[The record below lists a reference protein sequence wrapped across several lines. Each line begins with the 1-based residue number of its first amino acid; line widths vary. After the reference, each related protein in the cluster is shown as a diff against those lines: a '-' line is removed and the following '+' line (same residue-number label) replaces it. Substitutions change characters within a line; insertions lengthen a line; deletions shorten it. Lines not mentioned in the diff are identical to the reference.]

1 MTTQAVELELL
12 RAAAGE
18 ISAAA
23 WGTGTAVAAD
33 WAGRLGMSK
42 GTLLRKLK
50 DHGLYDSGRKTRSDK
65 GRLSISEDVALQAAG
80 MMLLGT
86 RNNDKKN
93 FLAEAAADVLYA
105 NGKGRV
111 DATTGEIVKPAA
123 STLRRAMRHYRCHPD
138 QLSASDP
145 AMPVAYKHPN
155 QCWQVDS
162 SVCVLFYAPG
172 GGIKGIQL
180 LDDAEVYKNKLDAI
194 ARVQADLCL
203 RWMAWEPYSGAYYV
217 GYQAG
222 HESAL
227 GYIDFMIEAMQDR
240 GDPFRGVPF
249 SVYLDKGAS
258 ARAEIARNWHERLG
272 IEVKTHKVKNSRAK
286 GGVEG
291 MHNIWERL
299 FESRLFMWQ
308 PESIEALN
316 AKANMVRLAHC
327 SSKEHS
333 RHGKTRFAVMQ
344 AITAAQYR
352 PAPSPELLRELVTT
366 NVQTRTPD
374 NYLCITYSMRRGA
387 GSQTYRLHQVP
398 GVIPGEP
405 VRVVVNPYR
414 EPAVD
419 VLMAGPDGTDVAY
432 TVMPVERDAGG
443 YMVGANVWG
452 EEIKSLPRND
462 AARQLERVMSAAF
475 GVPTREEAERERKAR
490 ANAYEGVIQPFADYE
505 AVPVPA
511 FISKRGTAQEIAV
524 TPREE
529 PPVALPEAVRKAKA
543 AGVTDPGLYARWSS
557 EFGSEVPQAALDA
570 EIAAFRST
578 HPNLRAS
585 A

>member
-50 DHGLYDSGRKTRSDK
+50 DHGLYDSGRKPRSDK

-86 RNNDKKN
+86 RANDKRN
-93 FLAEAAADVLYA
+93 FHANTAADVLHA
-105 NGKGRV
+105 NGLGRV
-111 DATTGEIVKPAA
+111 DAATGEIVKPAP
-123 STLRRAMRHYRCHPD
+123 STLTRAMRHYRCHPD
-138 QLSASDP
+138 QLAAAKP

-155 QCWQVDS
+155 HCWQVDS

-180 LDDAEVYKNKLDAI
+180 LDDAEVYKNKPDAI
-194 ARVQADLCL
+194 AKVQADLCL
-203 RWMAWEPYSGAYYV
+203 RWMAWDGFSAAYYV

-249 SVYLDKGAS
+249 NVYLDKGSA
-258 ARAEIARNWHERLG
+258 ARAAIARNFHERLG
-272 IEVKTHKVKNSRAK
+272 IEVRTHKVKNSRAK

-291 MHNIWERL
+291 MHNIWEAV

-308 PESIEALN
+308 PRSIEELN
-316 AKANMVRLAHC
+316 AKANMVRMAHC

-333 RHGKTRFAVMQ
+333 RHGRTRFAMMQ
-344 AITAAQYR
+344 TMTADQYR
-352 PAPSPELLRELVTT
+352 QAPAPELMRELVTT
-366 NVQTRTPD
+366 GVETRTPD
-374 NYLCITYSMRRGA
+374 VYNCITYALKRGD
-387 GSQTYRLHQVP
+387 SRTYWLRNVP
-398 GVIPGEP
+398 GVNPGEP

-414 EPAVD
+414 IPAID
-419 VLMAGPDGTDVAY
+419 VLMAGPDGKDIAY

-443 YMVGANVWG
+443 YIVGANMWG
-452 EEIKSLPRND
+452 EEIKSLPKTD
-462 AARQLERVMSAAF
+462 SERQLTRVMQAAF

-490 ANAYEGVIQPFADYE
+490 TNAYEGDIQPFADYE
-505 AVPVPA
+505 AVQVPTWMP
-511 FISKRGTAQEIAV
+511 KRGTTHDIPV